1 GNPSRLDFRRT
12 ASQREERM
20 RLALFL
26 LALTGS
32 VHSWTIPFI
41 GAESSSDAA
50 PFLHPASP
58 IETDPSSARA
68 KRQAY
73 QVYVDGD
80 TSVTVDKSGEAE
92 TGAWGQW
99 TPEGACSRTC
109 GGGVQ
114 TEKRQCGG
122 QCTGPSVRYVSCA
135 LEKCEEGGDF
145 RASQCASHNDEAVEG
160 KYYKWIPFRGKN
172 KCELLC
178 KPEGNGNFYFKWGEK
193 VVDGTACDAKGTDIC
208 VDGVCLPVGCDGKL
222 GSDKKNDKCGKC
234 DGKGDTCKTLEGTF
248 DERNLSP
255 GYHDIIKLP
264 VGATAIKISEL
275 RDTSNNLAL
284 KNATGDYV
292 LNGNSMIQTET
303 DVEVAG
309 TVFEY
314 EDSKKESLVAQG
326 PLTEEVTVAL
336 LHRKG
341 NKDSAIK
348 YEFSIPVMEDVPFMY
363 KPGEWSECSV
373 TCGKGVQ
380 TRTPFCLDVKANQ
393 RVGDEI
399 CDENNSTKPESEKE
413 CLTVD
418 CNAEWFTGDWES
430 CSASCGSAGEQYRV
444 VYCHQVFRDGKRITV
459 DDGNCTAERPPV
471 RQTCNR
477 FSCPEWQAGP
487 WSACSEKCGDAHQY
501 RSVTCRS
508 EKEGE
513 EGKLLPAEQCEVG
526 GELETQRACNLG
538 PCDGLKFTTTDW
550 KLCTKCN
557 ETEETREVKCVDTQ
571 GRAYQLEKCLTNT
584 TLEIPIDTRTCATQP
599 PCLYE
604 WTTSEW
610 SKCSTECG
618 HGSKTRRVVCA
629 IHQQGDL
636 EVVDESHCQGE
647 KPEMKE
653 ECTNEANCTGTWFS
667 GPWNECSVECD
678 GGTQSR
684 VSVCLNYDHKP
695 EPKWCDEAK
704 KPADDQDC
712 NTQACPTCFDSEF
725 GCCPDNSTFATG
737 DFFAGCS
744 NCSLSEFGCCA
755 DNVTEAT
762 GANALGCIE
771 YVELEPVVK
780 ADMAAEAIEG
790 SGDIAEI
797 EPAVKEEMKECKL
810 TSEDG
815 TEASVD
821 CGVMAGNLTD
831 VEEGDLMGNETTI
844 HCSKTEFGCCPD
856 WYTPASGAG
865 NEGCETFVQGACNG
879 TQNGCCPDNVTLA
892 RGPNFEGCGEA
903 SCAASL
909 YGCCKDRK
917 TIAFGPHYAG
927 CERSSFPC
935 ELSPNGCCPD
945 GETAALDKNGTGCG
959 ENCLTTKFGCCPDG
973 VTVSKGKSNEG
984 CGCVFAQFGCCPDGK
999 SDAKGPGFFGCPSG
1013 CAQSQFGCCPDGKTA
1028 ARGPTKEGCP
1038 CQYTRYGCCPDGET
1052 TSLGPKLEGCD
1063 DCRYAKHG
1071 CCQDGATRAL
1081 GPEYAGCPTTTM
1093 APFMR
1098 GGTVAPSQITA
1109 CGQPQDQGKQCA
1121 GTSYKLMWY
1130 YDTAEGRCS
1139 QFWYGGCEGN
1149 DNKFPTLELCEGV
1162 CIEPPAK
1169 GRCYLPKVE
1178 GPQHCNSLEP
1188 RYFYDAETRVCKAF
1202 WWRGCLGNANNFANW
1217 ADCSAF
1223 CSDVDKVEETTTTAA
1238 PATLPPT
1245 PPPAHP
1251 TEPFEVVRGREE
1263 PAPAPTQGQ
1272 RVNPFQTMEDVCR
1285 AQPDAGPCNEETE
1298 RFFFDSV
1305 AGKCERFR
1313 YGGCG
1318 GNLNSFRDES
1328 ECLMRCGFMTE
1339 NRQPAQPPA
1348 PGPVVPNQ
1356 PEQPTAA
1363 PYHPIVEPPN
1373 PHINP
1378 FEQRET
1384 PIPVPTRPSTFGSSK
1399 GREVCNQKVD
1409 VGRCQG
1415 SFSSFYYEVATGTCV
1430 EFKYS
1435 GCGGNGNRFTSKAEC
1450 EGLCVRTSAPEAE
1463 PGVGPNGVS
1472 SPCFERKDTGRC
1484 PNEATTSYTTKWYYN
1499 SADGVCGRF
1508 HYSGC
1513 NGTGNKFE
1521 SEVECKSACDHL
1533 VSPCDKPI
1541 VVGLCS
1547 GKHVAFGFNKSSG
1560 RCEQFEFSG
1569 CLGNNNRFP
1578 TIEECSRV
1586 CPSRGAWTAASEA
1599 ARSAPLALS
1608 APLAVSAPVA
1618 PSAPVNKCSLPKE
1631 VGPCRSLIASFYFD
1645 ASTGK
1650 CAEFNYGGCHG
1661 NANRFT
1667 SLPECQRECEPERS
1681 QALRMNP
1688 SAVAADQPRPDDF
1701 RHQHWGQRSSRPPRR
1716 LHIVE
1721 KAEALKTNKIRK
1733 DLALPAPPAPTTTT
1747 TTTTEEPKKRLP
1759 VDSDEEDLLSPSSY
1773 VPSSNLPELCLLPVQ
1788 PGSCYDKQLRWHYND
1803 ARGMCTSFSFTGC
1816 DANAN
1821 NFESQESC
1829 ERACGAFR
1837 EERVCETR
1845 ADAGECSTAVMK
1857 WHWDTNRRACRQ
1869 MVWGGCGG
1877 NGNRFSSKSECEQL
1891 CVRETA
1897 YPEGTNVCIMA
1908 TDAGPCS
1915 DAVTMWHFDMGAGAC
1930 RQFTYGG
1937 CRGNGNRFLTRSA
1950 CEKQCGHT
1958 TVPALPTPAALIQHQ
1973 VHQLQQE
1980 RPTPAAISVPAEPA
1994 SHQAPVTTKFMHIR
2008 ASLNASD
2015 ERIVAHARLPMTS
2028 KMSMGTGKK
2037 REESHLPATPNPAC
2051 SLPVDVGPCS
2061 DVVHSW
2067 YYDAHSD
2074 SCRPFAY
2081 GGCGGNQNRFAS
2093 DHDCK
2098 SACQRGF
2105 QKTRTSEKTDRGMLR
2120 SHASGP
2126 FEMGDEIRLQCDFN
2140 ETPVIWYKDG
2150 ALLEFTERVREEDS
2164 FKMLAIHSAQPTD
2177 SGSYMCAYGA
2187 DGKVSDR
2194 IMVKVNALPV
2204 HESYCTDIGSTNTC
2218 KKILSRGLCGKKRYG
2233 TFCCKTCGSHG
2244 FEKFRF

>member
-1 GNPSRLDFRRT
+1 
-12 ASQREERM
+12 M
-20 RLALFL
+20 RLALSL
-26 LALTGS
+26 LATAAICAA
-32 VHSWTIPFI
+32 WTIPFF
-41 GAESSSDAA
+41 GDKSSDAA
-50 PFLHPASP
+50 PFLHPSSP
-58 IETDPSSARA
+58 VETDPRHARA

-92 TGAWGQW
+92 TGAWGPWQ
-99 TPEGACSRTC
+99 PEGQCSRSC

-114 TEKRQCGG
+114 TEKRQCSGG
-122 QCTGPSVRYVSCA
+122 CTGPSVRYVSCG
-135 LEKCEEGGDF
+135 LEKCSEGGDF
-145 RASQCASHNDEAVEG
+145 RSSQCASHNDEAVEG

-178 KPEGNGNFYFKWGEK
+178 KPEGNGNFYFKWDEK

-222 GSDKKNDKCGKC
+222 GSDKKADKCGKC

-284 KNATGDYV
+284 KNSTGDYV

-314 EDSKKESLVAQG
+314 EDSKKESLIAQG

-348 YEFSIPVMEDVPFMY
+348 YEFSIPVDEDVPFMY
-363 KPGEWSECSV
+363 KPGDWTPCSV

-380 TRTPFCLDVKANQ
+380 TRTPFCVDTAKNS
-393 RVGDEI
+393 RVADEI
-399 CDENNSTKPESEKE
+399 CDDNNSTKPETEKE

-418 CNAEWFTGDWES
+418 CTAEWFTGDWES

-459 DDGNCTAERPPV
+459 DDGNCTSERPPV

-513 EGKLLPAEQCEVG
+513 EGKLLAAEQCESG
-526 GELETQRACNLG
+526 DEMETQRACNLG
-538 PCDGLKFTTTDW
+538 PCDGLKFTTADW

-571 GRAYQLEKCLTNT
+571 GRAYQLEKCLTNST
-584 TLEIPIDTRTCATQP
+584 NEIPIDTRTCATQP

-636 EVVDESHCQGE
+636 EVVSESHCQGE
-647 KPEMKE
+647 KPEVKE

-667 GPWNECSVECD
+667 GPWTDCSAECD
-678 GGTQSR
+678 GGQQSR

-695 EPKWCDEAK
+695 EPKWCDEK
-704 KPADDQDC
+704 TKPADDQDC
-712 NTQACPTCFDSEF
+712 NIEACPTCFDSEF

-737 DFFAGCS
+737 DFFTGCS

-762 GANALGCIE
+762 GANAQGCIE
-771 YVELEPVVK
+771 YVELEPVTK
-780 ADMAAEAIEG
+780 AEDIMAAEEG
-790 SGDIAEI
+790 SGAEAQV
-797 EPAVKEEMKECKL
+797 ESAVKEEMKECKL

-821 CGVMAGNLTD
+821 CGLMSGNGTD

-856 WYTPASGAG
+856 WYTPAAGAG
-865 NEGCETFVQGACNG
+865 NEGCESFVQGACNE
-879 TQNGCCPDNVTLA
+879 TQHGCCLDNVTLA
-892 RGPNFEGCGEA
+892 RGPNFEGCGEP

-959 ENCLTTKFGCCPDG
+959 ADCLTTKFGCCPDG

-1013 CAQSQFGCCPDGKTA
+1013 CAQSQFGCCPDGKTS
-1028 ARGPTKEGCP
+1028 ARGSSKEGCP

-1071 CCQDGATRAL
+1071 CCQDGTTRAL
-1081 GPEYAGCPTTTM
+1081 GPDYAGCPTTTM

-1149 DNKFPTLELCEGV
+1149 DNKFPTQELCENV

-1188 RYFYDAETRVCKAF
+1188 RYYYDAETKICKAF
-1202 WWRGCLGNANNFANW
+1202 WWRGCMGNSNNFPDW
-1217 ADCSAF
+1217 AACSSF
-1223 CSDVDKVEETTTTAA
+1223 CSDVDRADATTTT
-1238 PATLPPT
+1238 TT
-1245 PPPAHP
+1245 
-1251 TEPFEVVRGREE
+1251 
-1263 PAPAPTQGQ
+1263 PAPAPVPTAAPFVPPQDPAFEIKNADDGSRGQ
-1272 RVNPFQTMEDVCR
+1272 AAPPHDPNAPRTMEDVCR
-1285 AQPDAGPCNEETE
+1285 LQPDAGPCNNDEEK
-1298 RFFFDSV
+1298 FFYNTA

-1318 GNLNSFRDES
+1318 GNLNSFPGES
-1328 ECLMRCGFMTE
+1328 DCQMRCGFMADID
-1339 NRQPAQPPA
+1339 RPQPNQGQGNDQPIHAIVQPPHTDSFVFPPTHAPAPAPA
-1348 PGPVVPNQ
+1348 PGPN
-1356 PEQPTAA
+1356 
-1363 PYHPIVEPPN
+1363 
-1373 PHINP
+1373 
-1378 FEQRET
+1378 T
-1384 PIPVPTRPSTFGSSK
+1384 PSSK
-1399 GREVCNQKVD
+1399 GREVCHQKVD

-1415 SFSSFYYEVATGTCV
+1415 SFSSFYYELATGTCV

-1435 GCGGNGNRFTSKAEC
+1435 GCGGNGNRFTTKAEC
-1450 EGLCVRTSAPEAE
+1450 EGLCVRSAAPEPA
-1463 PGVGPNGVS
+1463 PGGVGPNGVQ

-1484 PNEATTSYTTKWYYN
+1484 PNEATTSYSTKWFYN
-1499 SADGVCGRF
+1499 QVDGVCGRF

-1521 SEVECKSACDHL
+1521 TEAECKSSCDHL
-1533 VSPCDKPI
+1533 VSACDKPI

-1547 GKHVAFGFNKSSG
+1547 GKHVAFGFNKATGS
-1560 RCEQFEFSG
+1560 CEKFEYSG

-1578 TIEECSRV
+1578 SMEECARS
-1586 CPSRGAWTAASEA
+1586 CPSRGGVSSSASV
-1599 ARSAPLALS
+1599 ALS
-1608 APLAVSAPVA
+1608 APLAVPAPRAAA
-1618 PSAPVNKCSLPKE
+1618 PSGPVNRCSLPKE
-1631 VGPCRSLIASFYFD
+1631 IGQCRALIPSFYFD
-1645 ASTGK
+1645 SAIGR
-1650 CAEFNYGGCHG
+1650 CAAFNYGGCGG
-1661 NANRFT
+1661 NANRFGKIE
-1667 SLPECQRECEPERS
+1667 ECQRECAPERS

-1688 SAVAADQPRPDDF
+1688 SAVAADQPRPDD
-1701 RHQHWGQRSSRPPRR
+1701 RHEHWGRRASRPPRR
-1716 LHIVE
+1716 LQIVE
-1721 KAEALKTNKIRK
+1721 RSEALRSNKIRK
-1733 DLALPAPPAPTTTT
+1733 DLAPPPPAPIT
-1747 TTTTEEPKKRLP
+1747 TTTTEEPKRLLP
-1759 VDSDEEDLLSPSSY
+1759 VGGSDEELLSPSSY
-1773 VPSSNLPELCLLPVQ
+1773 VPSSNLPELCLLEVQ

-1803 ARGMCTSFSFTGC
+1803 ARGMCTSFQYTGC

-1845 ADAGECSTAVMK
+1845 ADAGECSIAVMK
-1857 WHWDTNRRACRQ
+1857 WHWDSGRRSCRQ

-1897 YPEGTNVCIMA
+1897 YPEGANVCMMA
-1908 TDAGPCS
+1908 TDAGPCN
-1915 DAVTMWHFDMGAGAC
+1915 DAVTMWHYDMGAGAC

-1937 CRGNGNRFLTRSA
+1937 CRGNGNRFLTRDA
-1950 CEKQCGHT
+1950 CERQCAHSAAS
-1958 TVPALPTPAALIQHQ
+1958 ALPTPAALVQHHPALQ
-1973 VHQLQQE
+1973 QLQQD
-1980 RPTPAAISVPAEPA
+1980 RSTPTPMSIPVETV
-1994 SHQAPVTTKFMHIR
+1994 SHAVITTTVMH
-2008 ASLNASD
+2008 LQPTPNATE
-2015 ERIVAHARLPMTS
+2015 ERTVAHAHLPTIS
-2028 KMSMGTGKK
+2028 KVSLATASEEK
-2037 REESHLPATPNPAC
+2037 RENNHTMQAFTSSVC
-2051 SLPVDVGPCS
+2051 SMAVNVGPCS
-2061 DVVHSW
+2061 AVIHSW
-2067 YYDAHSD
+2067 YYDAPSD
-2074 SCRPFAY
+2074 SCHPFAY
-2081 GGCGGNQNRFAS
+2081 GGCGGNQNRFTS
-2093 DHDCK
+2093 EHECK
-2098 SACQRGF
+2098 STCVRTHHSRSSIKMGVMK
-2105 QKTRTSEKTDRGMLR
+2105 KTTLRTHEE
-2120 SHASGP
+2120 GP
-2126 FEMGDEIRLQCDFN
+2126 FPTGAEIRLYCDSL
-2140 ETPVIWYKDG
+2140 ESPPIIWYKDG
-2150 ALLEFTERVREEDS
+2150 ALLEFTERVVEEDS
-2164 FKMLAIHSAQPTD
+2164 FKTVVIHGAQPTD
-2177 SGSYMCAYGA
+2177 SGNYMCAVGA
-2187 DGKVSDR
+2187 DGIFSERVH
-2194 IMVKVNALPV
+2194 VKVNALPV
-2204 HESYCTDIGSTNTC
+2204 YESYCTDIGGRDTC
-2218 KKILSRGLCGKKRYG
+2218 QKILSRGLCGKKRYG
-2233 TFCCKTCGSHG
+2233 TFCCRTCGSHG